1 MEERDAL
8 LESFC
13 ELSSLPE
20 FSERCGK
27 EEQKSIRERERER
40 ERERSLK
47 CISCMESHC
56 LKDNKFMEHK

>member
-27 EEQKSIRERERER
+27 EEQKSIREREREGEGEG
-40 ERERSLK
+40 ERKVTGMHIMYRVTLSK
-47 CISCMESHC
+47 R
-56 LKDNKFMEHK
+56 